1 MAGTAPLTAYHFN
14 QFAIVGIVANAAVVP
29 IMAFGATISGLIAA
43 AVCFF
48 SESAARPILLFGAN
62 ALAAGN
68 WLAAWFVNWPL
79 AWFRIFTPTFL
90 ELAIAYAFLMFWL
103 LAPLAAAITG
113 KKSRDGDTLNVDA
126 STRGF
131 GWRARC
137 LLELTVLL
145 TIDAGCWTYDRFFNP
160 DLRVTFLSVGEG
172 DGAVVRFP
180 GAQVMVIDAGGS
192 YGGFDAGERIV
203 APYLWSQKIMRVD
216 YLALSHPD
224 LDHFGGLD
232 FIAMNFAPRAFWT
245 TGVPSLDISY
255 SRLMDD
261 IERAKIP
268 IELVDATA
276 PVASIDGVAIS
287 SLNGGTGVART
298 QNNSSMVLRFS
309 FGSASILFTGDI
321 ESVGEHAIL
330 ANGGDLHATIVKVP
344 HHGSATSSTAAFI
357 AAVHTKAAVISDGY
371 LNNFHFPAPVVV
383 ERYVEAGAVLLRTD
397 LDGAVMVDA
406 TPNRMSVRSFRAR
419 SASIK
424 IVSPAL

>member
-1 MAGTAPLTAYHFN
+1 
-14 QFAIVGIVANAAVVP
+14 
-29 IMAFGATISGLIAA
+29 
-43 AVCFF
+43 
-48 SESAARPILLFGAN
+48 
-62 ALAAGN
+62 
-68 WLAAWFVNWPL
+68 
-79 AWFRIFTPTFL
+79 
-90 ELAIAYAFLMFWL
+90 
-103 LAPLAAAITG
+103 
-113 KKSRDGDTLNVDA
+113 
-126 STRGF
+126 
-131 GWRARC
+131 
-137 LLELTVLL
+137 
-145 TIDAGCWTYDRFFNP
+145 
-160 DLRVTFLSVGEG
+160 
-172 DGAVVRFP
+172 
-180 GAQVMVIDAGGS
+180 
-192 YGGFDAGERIV
+192 
-203 APYLWSQKIMRVD
+203 MRVD